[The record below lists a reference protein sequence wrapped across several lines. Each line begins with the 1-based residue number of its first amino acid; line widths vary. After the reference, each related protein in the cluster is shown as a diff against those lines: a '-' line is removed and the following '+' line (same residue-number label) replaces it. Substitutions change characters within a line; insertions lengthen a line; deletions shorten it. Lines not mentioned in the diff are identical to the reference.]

1 MYSFLKLKLFIL
13 KICISLHDQKIQLFL
28 FDRTKYQ
35 SKIIDGKKIASQI
48 QTEIKYDIQKWLA
61 KGNRGPHLSVLLV
74 GDNPASAVYVNNKL
88 KAAQKTGNYKMM
100 MIGIFS

>member
-1 MYSFLKLKLFIL
+1 MLV
-13 KICISLHDQKIQLFL
+13 CAD
-28 FDRTKYQ
+28 KYVFFFSSTSAKYK
-35 SKIIDGKKIASQI
+35 SKIIDGKKIAAQI

-88 KAAQKTGNYKMM
+88 KAAQKTGNSNQSILLK
-100 MIGIFS
+100 

>member
-1 MYSFLKLKLFIL
+1 MSLCLF
-13 KICISLHDQKIQLFL
+13 SS
-28 FDRTKYQ
+28 KYQ
-35 SKIIDGKKIASQI
+35 SKIIDGKKIAAQI

-88 KAAQKTGNYKMM
+88 KAAQKTGILMNRFVAFLSILYLTLKKDS
-100 MIGIFS
+100 FLYERSNNK